1 MKNISLLLITS
12 LILFSCNSNIGKI
25 LRNEKISSTDEFL
38 VKKKEPLILPP
49 DYTKIPEPGSL
60 SKEKK
65 MTENN
70 DKIKKILRTQKNE
83 SSKKTS
89 STSVEKSIID
99 KIRK

>member
-60 SKEKK
+60 NKEKK

-83 SSKKTS
+83 SPKKTS